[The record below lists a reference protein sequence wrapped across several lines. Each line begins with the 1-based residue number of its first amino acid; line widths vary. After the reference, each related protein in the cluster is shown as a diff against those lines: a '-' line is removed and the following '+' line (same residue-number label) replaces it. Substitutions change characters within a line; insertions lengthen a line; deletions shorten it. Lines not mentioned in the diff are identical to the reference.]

1 MTTQQDFHI
10 KKVIKEETPSVTLYQ
25 YLTAEEVKVPIDK
38 AAEMLAK
45 TTKRLKIVDGQ
56 VHEYGEVFHPFVKTK
71 EECGNVV
78 SNETKQIAS
87 VGEVKR
93 KRQNRGKRG
102 KRRR

>member
-1 MTTQQDFHI
+1 MMTTQQDFHI
-10 KKVIKEETPSVTLYQ
+10 KKVIKEATPTVTLYQ
-25 YLTAEEVKVPIDK
+25 YLTAEEVVVPIDK

-45 TTKRLKIVDGQ
+45 TTKKLKVVNGQ
-56 VHEYGEVFHPFVKTK
+56 IEHGEVYNPFVKTK

-78 SNETKQIAS
+78 SNKTKQIAS